1 MLSFSPQLLP
11 FPLHPKKQSPK
22 PAWSYWE
29 LSDVC
34 ASIREPFLGV
44 EGGEGASS
52 SKSPNEQGL
61 GPPPILWINL
71 ATLSP
76 WQWGGDDRHL

>member
-61 GPPPILWINL
+61 GPPPHFVDQPCHSQPL
-71 ATLSP
+71 AV
-76 WQWGGDDRHL
+76 GRG